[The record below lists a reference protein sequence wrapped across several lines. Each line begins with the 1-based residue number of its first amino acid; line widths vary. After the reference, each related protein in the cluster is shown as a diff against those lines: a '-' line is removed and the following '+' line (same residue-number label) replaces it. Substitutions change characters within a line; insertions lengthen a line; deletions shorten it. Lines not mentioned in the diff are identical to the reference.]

1 MPAPP
6 DLVAFCRSEHPRL
19 VGVLGLYCGDRA
31 VAEELAQETLTR
43 VCRDWRRVREKDNPS
58 AWVSRVAINLANS
71 YFRRKLAER
80 RARARLESLR
90 DSDSEPD
97 LSESVSLREA
107 IAKLSR
113 RQRTVLILHYYLDL
127 PFSDVA
133 DHMDIPLSTAKSL
146 GVRAVERLRS
156 DSGLSQLREAPD
168 GR

>member
-6 DLVAFCRSEHPRL
+6 DLVAFCRSQHPRL
-19 VGVLGLYCGDRA
+19 VGILGLYCGDRA
-31 VAEELAQETLTR
+31 VAEELAQEALTR
-43 VCRDWRRVREKDNPS
+43 TCRDRRRVREMDNPS
-58 AWVSRVAINLANS
+58 AWVTRVAINLANS

-80 RARARLESLR
+80 RARARLESLG
-90 DSDSEPD
+90 DTGSEPD
-97 LSESVSLREA
+97 LSESVSLRQA

-133 DHMDIPLSTAKSL
+133 DYMDIPLSTAKSL
-146 GVRAVERLRS
+146 GSRALIRLRS
-156 DSGLSQLREAPD
+156 DSGRSQLKEAPD